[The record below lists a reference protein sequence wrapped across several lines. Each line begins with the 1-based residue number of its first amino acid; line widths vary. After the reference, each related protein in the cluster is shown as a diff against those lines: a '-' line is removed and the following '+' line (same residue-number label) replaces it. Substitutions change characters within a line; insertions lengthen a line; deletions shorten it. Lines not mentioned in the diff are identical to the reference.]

1 MAIVKQS
8 KVIAQL
14 PSVLEPDCLYYV
26 RVGQGFDLYL
36 TDHTGS
42 IAYKSNVDDIVTSN
56 LNRLDKTGRNSVSE
70 ELENVIK
77 LCKDNNLPLSSNV
90 QATFLLTRDLN
101 LRELTVDLP
110 NVTFIL
116 QHSETVPPKV
126 ILGGNSNSAFN
137 PSQVVGK
144 ILSSTFSMAD
154 LNPRNRN
161 HISCRIIG
169 AKGQNISISQCDY
182 LQLFCSTDIKDRSI
196 AYCNFNFDFTV
207 KLEITTDSNNP
218 DNLELWC
225 NENNFY
231 LKRGYALD
239 VIGSYRHNCNLFIG
253 GGFENRYGYI
263 NLESA
268 AKNRFLHTR
277 LEGIGQITF
286 GTNSEGN
293 VIERAYYGS
302 TNSLGIIPVTDNGV
316 MNRISTLSLE
326 NSVKTRVF
334 EINEQTPKWNTSV
347 IFPNVLVSEYIKTN
361 KTWSLIYN
369 SPIFKMKGREDY
381 LIADWDNT
389 RARYLIVVEFFDE
402 IGNKID
408 PAQINFNS
416 PFLIYQANKQWLQ
429 GNHLGGQTYGTRNF
443 TIMTPGEYNV
453 KVGIYSNSKLE
464 EQLSKRFTVDLYSNR
479 PIAVPKLE
487 DTLSDIPTQFIG
499 QVGSS
504 VSLLDGRTVSC
515 TGVKSGEVSNFD
527 FSRTEKY
534 ITVRNGNT
542 SIKSNAIIEIKNE
555 DGSIVWTRVLKIAG
569 TNSIVL
575 ENTEGITNPI
585 SYKAFNLEYA
595 TLGIGIAYD
604 DTEVKQ
610 QLESVIAINRQQE
623 ERLDVLAKKSESSS
637 DLLLYFVNEMQG
649 QNFTVV
655 QEDDILKTEIQ
666 NLHLKIENGDN
677 QYIHLTIRDH
687 LGNTL
692 LSNKKVETGN
702 LTIENVFT
710 EITPTEIVEKFK
722 FQVFEA
728 KLRFKVHGIS
738 LKDTNKGIT
747 TISSNFLLDE
757 YIESIPITL
766 PQISFRD
773 NYKTINSIQFSKLDD
788 ETKQEYIVWFYKVI
802 DNSGLNAHNH
812 SQPISPK
819 VFSISKIINTDQN
832 NENFFDLDLN
842 VKPMLGA
849 DFNIG
854 AEYSQNLFSVNKRSR
869 QVSRNSN
876 SSYSIPNF
884 ILSHGGYYHTYYIIE
899 DIENPDNKIE
909 RLSAIYSAYEFNT
922 ITIPE
927 NWSNHIKISY
937 PISPTRYKTEEYDLT
952 VKPTTDIFSE
962 VLSVEEDKKILLP
975 SIQMAGWNDSVA
987 FSILRD
993 KETKSFIKFLHYNY
1007 WDSGNL
1013 KNYNRLPNYN
1023 YGTYYL
1029 QGNSSGSSYPPH
1041 YRKDLTQINI
1051 DSRTLAEELGTFWTY
1066 FGYNENVF
1074 DENPNAEII
1083 VYAYH
1088 VWFKQQT
1095 DTYNWNGENI
1105 TLSYNRLKSIFNQ
1118 DTGEYIEH
1126 NTVCSRNFYE
1136 NAQIVTKIVITR
1148 NEDGR
1153 LIGEGSLVSLRELV
1167 MYYLENMNRYL
1178 GE

>member
-77 LCKDNNLPLSSNV
+77 LCKDNSLPLSSNV

-239 VIGSYRHNCNLFIG
+239 VTGSYRHNCNLFIG

-316 MNRISTLSLE
+316 LNRISTLSLE

-408 PAQINFNS
+408 PSKINFNS
-416 PFLIYQANKQWLQ
+416 PFLTYQANKQWLQ

-453 KVGIYSNSKLE
+453 RVGIYSNSKLE

-479 PIAVPKLE
+479 PISVPKLE

-499 QVGSS
+499 QIGSS

-515 TGVKSGEVSNFD
+515 TGIKSGEISNFD

-585 SYKAFNLEYA
+585 SYKCYNLEYNQ
-595 TLGIGIAYD
+595 IQQD
-604 DTEVKQ
+604 DTSTITQ
-610 QLESVIAINRQQE
+610 QLESIVAVNRQLE
-623 ERLDVLAKKSESSS
+623 ERLNTLSNNSNKIVTSFKRGATLTTRIVEDSFELYLENAGNEEIVLSNLSIDGVTSNEEIIINSSTPYKLKYKDITLDDVRTKLNLQWLQTPVVEFEIKEIRHNSNEIKQPTIRVSGYFSQIFLDIRDQIPDNTSIEQGTKFACYSVKILNDLNVLISS
-637 DLLLYFVNEMQG
+637 L
-649 QNFTVV
+649 
-655 QEDDILKTEIQ
+655 
-666 NLHLKIENGDN
+666 NLHAIEEWRNDDKTIKLHSIQEPRVSKTSINVDNLIFLVTNLETSETELFYPTKDKNLSKYLGKSIKISAIVDNSTIHEYEYDFSPVPIEEALKLRVYEDYILSPTYKDGHKVTFVTDLDNTQILYSFSDNGDSIN
-677 QYIHLTIRDH
+677 YYTNNYHIR
-687 LGNTL
+687 NYYRY
-692 LSNKKVETGN
+692 SNSDFERNK
-702 LTIENVFT
+702 NV
-710 EITPTEIVEKFK
+710 ITPTHYYG
-722 FQVFEA
+722 FE
-728 KLRFKVHGIS
+728 
-738 LKDTNKGIT
+738 
-747 TISSNFLLDE
+747 
-757 YIESIPITL
+757 
-766 PQISFRD
+766 
-773 NYKTINSIQFSKLDD
+773 
-788 ETKQEYIVWFYKVI
+788 
-802 DNSGLNAHNH
+802 
-812 SQPISPK
+812 
-819 VFSISKIINTDQN
+819 
-832 NENFFDLDLN
+832 
-842 VKPMLGA
+842 
-849 DFNIG
+849 
-854 AEYSQNLFSVNKRSR
+854 
-869 QVSRNSN
+869 
-876 SSYSIPNF
+876 NF
-884 ILSHGGYYHTYYIIE
+884 ILGKMYSSLKLSREELNELLSRNTNGIKIYVFGIIDIDGVGGVKFSNFSSLYSILENRTRNSVTPMEQYRDFFENTPICIE
-899 DIENPDNKIE
+899 
-909 RLSAIYSAYEFNT
+909 YT
-922 ITIPE
+922 ITDGIVGE
-927 NWSNHIKISY
+927 DNTLTSSTFRRITIKEFFDKFFQSAKQAN
-937 PISPTRYKTEEYDLT
+937 SLYD
-952 VKPTTDIFSE
+952 D
-962 VLSVEEDKKILLP
+962 
-975 SIQMAGWNDSVA
+975 
-987 FSILRD
+987 
-993 KETKSFIKFLHYNY
+993 
-1007 WDSGNL
+1007 
-1013 KNYNRLPNYN
+1013 
-1023 YGTYYL
+1023 YG
-1029 QGNSSGSSYPPH
+1029 P
-1041 YRKDLTQINI
+1041 
-1051 DSRTLAEELGTFWTY
+1051 
-1066 FGYNENVF
+1066 
-1074 DENPNAEII
+1074 
-1083 VYAYH
+1083 
-1088 VWFKQQT
+1088 
-1095 DTYNWNGENI
+1095 
-1105 TLSYNRLKSIFNQ
+1105 
-1118 DTGEYIEH
+1118 
-1126 NTVCSRNFYE
+1126 
-1136 NAQIVTKIVITR
+1136 
-1148 NEDGR
+1148 
-1153 LIGEGSLVSLRELV
+1153 
-1167 MYYLENMNRYL
+1167 
-1178 GE
+1178 

>member
-116 QHSETVPPKV
+116 QHSETTPPKV

-239 VIGSYRHNCNLFIG
+239 VTGSYRHNCNLFIG

-408 PAQINFNS
+408 PSKINFNS
-416 PFLIYQANKQWLQ
+416 PFLTYQANKQWLQ

-453 KVGIYSNSKLE
+453 RVGIYSNSKLE

-479 PIAVPKLE
+479 PISVPKLE

-515 TGVKSGEVSNFD
+515 TGIKSGEISGFD
-527 FSRTEKY
+527 FNRTEKY

-585 SYKAFNLEYA
+585 SYKCYNLEYSQ
-595 TLGIGIAYD
+595 IQQD
-604 DTEVKQ
+604 DTSTITQ
-610 QLESVIAINRQQE
+610 QLESIVAVNRQFE
-623 ERLDVLAKKSESSS
+623 ERLNTLSNNSNNVITSFEEGARITTRIVEDGFELCLENAENEEIVLSILSVDGVTTNEEVVISSS
-637 DLLLYFVNEMQG
+637 TSYKLKYKDITSNDIRTKLNLQWLQTPVIEFEVKAVRHHSNKIKQSYIRYSGSFSQISQNSDNPQDYQNSNLFTGGKFACYSIKILNDLNVLINSS
-649 QNFTVV
+649 
-655 QEDDILKTEIQ
+655 
-666 NLHLKIENGDN
+666 NLHTINSWDDKIIRL
-677 QYIHLTIRDH
+677 IHLTDPSVSKTNIDVNPTSIFLVTDLESLETELFYPTKNSDLNKYLGKSIRISMIVDNLTVH
-687 LGNTL
+687 EYEYDYSPVPIEEALKLRVYNNHNIISPVYKDGHNVTFVTNLDNTEVIYTF
-692 LSNKKVETGN
+692 SDNGDYINYYTGN
-702 LTIENVFT
+702 YHVKNNY
-710 EITPTEIVEKFK
+710 
-722 FQVFEA
+722 
-728 KLRFKVHGIS
+728 RYS
-738 LKDTNKGIT
+738 
-747 TISSNFLLDE
+747 SSNFE
-757 YIESIPITL
+757 RNKNNITTSYYHGFENFIL
-766 PQISFRD
+766 GKTYSD
-773 NYKTINSIQFSKLDD
+773 LKLTINELKEL
-788 ETKQEYIVWFYKVI
+788 
-802 DNSGLNAHNH
+802 L
-812 SQPISPK
+812 
-819 VFSISKIINTDQN
+819 
-832 NENFFDLDLN
+832 
-842 VKPMLGA
+842 
-849 DFNIG
+849 
-854 AEYSQNLFSVNKRSR
+854 
-869 QVSRNSN
+869 SRNTN
-876 SSYSIPNF
+876 GIKIYVFGITDIDGVGDVKFSSYSSLYS
-884 ILSHGGYYHTYYIIE
+884 ILENKTKNSVTPMEQYRDFFENTPICIE
-899 DIENPDNKIE
+899 
-909 RLSAIYSAYEFNT
+909 YT
-922 ITIPE
+922 ITDSIVGE
-927 NWSNHIKISY
+927 DNTLTSSTFRRITIKEFFDKFFQSAKATDNSY
-937 PISPTRYKTEEYDLT
+937 GP
-952 VKPTTDIFSE
+952 
-962 VLSVEEDKKILLP
+962 
-975 SIQMAGWNDSVA
+975 
-987 FSILRD
+987 
-993 KETKSFIKFLHYNY
+993 
-1007 WDSGNL
+1007 
-1013 KNYNRLPNYN
+1013 
-1023 YGTYYL
+1023 
-1029 QGNSSGSSYPPH
+1029 
-1041 YRKDLTQINI
+1041 
-1051 DSRTLAEELGTFWTY
+1051 
-1066 FGYNENVF
+1066 
-1074 DENPNAEII
+1074 
-1083 VYAYH
+1083 
-1088 VWFKQQT
+1088 
-1095 DTYNWNGENI
+1095 
-1105 TLSYNRLKSIFNQ
+1105 
-1118 DTGEYIEH
+1118 
-1126 NTVCSRNFYE
+1126 
-1136 NAQIVTKIVITR
+1136 
-1148 NEDGR
+1148 
-1153 LIGEGSLVSLRELV
+1153 
-1167 MYYLENMNRYL
+1167 
-1178 GE
+1178 